1 MIAAS
6 PAVIC
11 KCMQIAVSRRGSLAR
26 GANERDG
33 GSVHSAVFCAAGDQQ
48 CR

>member
-1 MIAAS
+1 
-6 PAVIC
+6 
-11 KCMQIAVSRRGSLAR
+11 MQIAVSRRGSLAR

-33 GSVHSAVFCAAGDQQ
+33 GSVLSAVFCAAAAGDLQ